1 MRLKQLNEMSAS
13 EFIHLLGGVFENS
26 SWVAERA
33 EPNRPYSSF
42 QSLYNKMVEIVETAS
57 DNEQLKLIQMHPHL
71 GTNVKITDFSQE
83 EQKHAGL
90 NELTKDEQNHLI
102 LLNQKYK
109 DKFGFPFVMAVRG
122 KIKQEIFRTIKERL
136 QNNHQTEFK
145 QALEEIKKIAMFRLQ
160 EIFREGEN
168 NSMTKHKER
177 VMYYGKGDVFAYRT
191 YLKPL
196 TGVRTIPE
204 SPFSGRDH
212 ILFGVNVKISV
223 GGTKLLSSFTKGDN
237 SLVVA
242 TDSMK
247 NFIQKHLASY
257 TGTTIEG
264 FLEYVATSFLKKYS
278 HIEKISLIG
287 EEIPF
292 ETTFAV
298 KNGNRAASELV
309 FKKSRNEYATA
320 YLNMVRNEDN
330 TLNITEQQSGL
341 ADLQLIK
348 VSGNSFVGFIRDEYT
363 TLPEDSNRPLFVYLN
378 IKWKYKNTEDSF
390 GMNPEN
396 YVAAEQIRDIAT
408 SVFHETETL
417 SIQHLIYLIG
427 RRILERFPQLQEV
440 YFESQNHTWDKIVE
454 EIPESKGKVYT
465 EPRPPYGFQC
475 FTVTQEDLP
484 HENILMFS
492 DEPDHKGALK

>member
-1 MRLKQLNEMSAS
+1 MRLEQLNEMSAS
-13 EFIHLLGGVFENS
+13 EFINQLGGVFEHS

-33 EPNRPYSSF
+33 EPYRPFSSF
-42 QSLYNKMVEIVETAS
+42 QSLYDKMVEIVETAS
-57 DNEQLKLIQMHPHL
+57 ENEKLKLIRMHPHL
-71 GTNVKITDFSQE
+71 GTNAKVTDFSQK

-90 NELTKDEQNHLI
+90 NELTEDEHNHLM
-102 LLNQKYK
+102 LLNKEYM

-122 KIKQEIFRTIKERL
+122 KTKQDIYRTIKERL
-136 QNNHQTEFK
+136 KNNYRTEFE

-160 EIFREGEN
+160 EIINGGEMI
-168 NSMTKHKER
+168 SMTNNKER

-196 TGVRTIPE
+196 TGIRTIPE
-204 SPFSGRDH
+204 SSFSGRNN
-212 ILFGVNVKISV
+212 IIFGVNVKIAV
-223 GGTKLLSSFTKGDN
+223 GGAKLLTSFTEGDN

-247 NFIQKHLASY
+247 NFIQRHLASY

-264 FLEYVATSFLKKYS
+264 FLKYVATSFLKKYS
-278 HIEKISLIG
+278 HIETISLIG

-292 ETTFAV
+292 ETTFTLSD
-298 KNGNRAASELV
+298 GNITASDLV
-309 FKKSRNEYATA
+309 FKRSRNEYSFAT
-320 YLNMVRNEDN
+320 LNMVRRENDS
-330 TLNITEQQSGL
+330 IDIIDQYSGIS
-341 ADLQLIK
+341 DLQLIK

-363 TLPEDSNRPLFVYLN
+363 TLPEDTNRPLFVYLN
-378 IKWKYKNTEDSF
+378 IKWKYKNIEDSF
-390 GMNPEN
+390 GDNPEY

-427 RRILERFPQLQEV
+427 CRILERFPQLQEV
-440 YFESQNHTWDKIVE
+440 NFESQNHTWDKIVE
-454 EIPESKGKVYT
+454 EIPGSQGKVYT

-475 FTVTQEDLP
+475 FTVTQEDLQ
-484 HENILMFS
+484 HKMLSAEIQY
-492 DEPDHKGALK
+492 KGALR

>member
-1 MRLKQLNEMSAS
+1 
-13 EFIHLLGGVFENS
+13 
-26 SWVAERA
+26 
-33 EPNRPYSSF
+33 
-42 QSLYNKMVEIVETAS
+42 
-57 DNEQLKLIQMHPHL
+57 
-71 GTNVKITDFSQE
+71 
-83 EQKHAGL
+83 
-90 NELTKDEQNHLI
+90 
-102 LLNQKYK
+102 
-109 DKFGFPFVMAVRG
+109 
-122 KIKQEIFRTIKERL
+122 
-136 QNNHQTEFK
+136 
-145 QALEEIKKIAMFRLQ
+145 
-160 EIFREGEN
+160 
-168 NSMTKHKER
+168 TKHKER

-223 GGTKLLSSFTKGDN
+223 GGTKLLTSFTKGDN

-341 ADLQLIK
+341 AGLQLIK

-390 GMNPEN
+390 GTNPEN

-454 EIPESKGKVYT
+454 EIPESEGKVYT
-465 EPRPPYGFQC
+465 EPCPPYGFQC